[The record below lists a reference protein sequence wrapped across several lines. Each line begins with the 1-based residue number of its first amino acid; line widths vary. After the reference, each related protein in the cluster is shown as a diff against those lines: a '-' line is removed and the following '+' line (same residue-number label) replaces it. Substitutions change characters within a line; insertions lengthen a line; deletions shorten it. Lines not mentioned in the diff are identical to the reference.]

1 MMMPKERL
9 ERIMHGE
16 PVDRPACICPGGMMN
31 MVTAELMDACK
42 VYLPEAHTDA
52 RMMADLAKA
61 VYEYGCFENVGVPFC
76 MTVEA
81 EAMGAQVDMGS
92 NIFEPRVTGYVM
104 NSASEYG
111 TLSVPDLTQGR
122 EAVVLEAIRYLKQD
136 LDGVPVVGNLTGPIS
151 TASSLMEPMV
161 FYRELRKKNA
171 DAHAFLQFVTDQLIA
186 FGKAQIKAGAD
197 VIAISDPS
205 GTGEILGPKYFEE
218 FAVKYLNQLI
228 DAFREEGVGTI
239 VHICGQMQPVYKQV
253 AEIRSHVLSFDSM
266 VPMQEA
272 KANLSGRTLMG
283 NVSTYA
289 LEFGD
294 PEKVASLARYCM
306 EHGSSILS
314 PACGLG
320 MKSPL
325 VNVQAMLKAASAYI
339 PEEVSSTPEDGE
351 DVSEHLEET

>member
-1 MMMPKERL
+1 MPKERL
-9 ERIMHGE
+9 ERILCGE

-31 MVTAELMDACK
+31 MVTAELMEACK
-42 VYLPEAHTDA
+42 VYLPAAHSDA

-81 EAMGAQVDMGS
+81 EAMGAPVDMGS

-104 NSASEYG
+104 NSVSEYH
-111 TLSVPDLTQGR
+111 TLTKPDIHTGR
-122 EAVVLEAIRYLKQD
+122 EAVVLEALKYLKEELKD
-136 LDGVPVVGNLTGPIS
+136 VPVVGNLTGPIS

-171 DAHAFLQFVTDQLIA
+171 DAHAFLQFVTDQLIE
-186 FGKAQIKAGAD
+186 FGKAQIAAGAD

-218 FAVKYLNQLI
+218 FAVKYLNQMV
-228 DAFREEGVGTI
+228 DAFRAEGAGTI
-239 VHICGQMQPVYKQV
+239 VHICGQMKPVYQQV
-253 AEIRSHVLSFDSM
+253 SGIRSHVLSFDSM

-272 KANLSGRTLMG
+272 KANLPDRVLMG
-283 NVSTYA
+283 NVSTYT
-289 LEFGD
+289 LEFGE
-294 PEKVASLARYCM
+294 PEKVASLTRYCK

-325 VNVQAMLKAASAYI
+325 VNVQAMLKALKEDAEAAKCDRTEAAA
-339 PEEVSSTPEDGE
+339 EEA
-351 DVSEHLEET
+351 

>member
-9 ERIMHGE
+9 EKLMNGE
-16 PVDRPACICPGGMMN
+16 GADRPACICPGGMMN
-31 MVTAELMDACK
+31 MVTAELMERCQ
-42 VYLPEAHTDA
+42 VYLPEAHRDG
-52 RMMADLAKA
+52 RMMANLAKA
-61 VYEYGCFENVGVPFC
+61 VYEQGCFENAGVPFC

-81 EAMGAQVDMGS
+81 EALGAPVDMGS
-92 NIFEPRVTGYVM
+92 HIFEPRVTGYVM
-104 NSASEYG
+104 ETVSDFKKLPVSDVNH
-111 TLSVPDLTQGR
+111 GR
-122 EAVVLEAIRYLKQD
+122 SGVVLEAIRYLKQE
-136 LDGVPVVGNLTGPIS
+136 LDGVPVIGNLTGPVS

-171 DAHAFLQFVTDQLIA
+171 DAHAFMQFVTDYLME
-186 FGKAQIKAGAD
+186 FGKEQIRAGAD

-218 FAVKYLNQLI
+218 FAVKYINQLV
-228 DAFREEGVGTI
+228 DCFRAEGAGTI
-239 VHICGQMQPVYKQV
+239 VHICGQMKPVYGQV
-253 AEIRSHVLSFDSM
+253 AGIHSHVLSFDSM

-272 KANLSGRTLMG
+272 KANLPDRVLMG

-294 PEKVASLARYCM
+294 PQKVADLAKYSV

-325 VNVQAMLKAASAYI
+325 VNVQAMLHYLKNTYDGQSGQAESS
-339 PEEVSSTPEDGE
+339 EV
-351 DVSEHLEET
+351 V